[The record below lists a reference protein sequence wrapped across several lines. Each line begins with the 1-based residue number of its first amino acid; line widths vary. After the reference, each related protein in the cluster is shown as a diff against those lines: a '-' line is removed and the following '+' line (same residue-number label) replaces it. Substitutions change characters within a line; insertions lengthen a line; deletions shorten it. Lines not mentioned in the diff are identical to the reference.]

1 MGRIKAANSA
11 FSEIYNKDVWALDS
25 GEWHAQQAGYEP
37 LESCYA
43 RFVALLQDFMRHNR
57 VRSVVEFGCGF
68 WSYAREIDW
77 SGIEYDGFDIVDGP
91 VRWNRDHHGADNI
104 RFHRLEDGTRLPP
117 ADLLIS
123 KDVLQHLPIADICYY
138 TDIFRRNYRFSI
150 IASGV
155 FPDHDTNSEIAAGDC
170 RSLRLDLPPFDIPC
184 AVLQRWEYIE
194 FGKPVVKDV
203 CLVTGL
209 PESAAA
215 GGAIVRDVDA

>member
-1 MGRIKAANSA
+1 MGRIKAANGA

-25 GEWHAQQAGYEP
+25 AEWTAEQAGYEP

-68 WSYAREIDW
+68 WSYARAIDW

-91 VRWNRDHHGADNI
+91 VRWNRDHHGAANI
-104 RFHRLEDGTRLPP
+104 RFHLPA
-117 ADLLIS
+117 ADFLIS
-123 KDVLQHLPIADICYY
+123 
-138 TDIFRRNYRFSI
+138 
-150 IASGV
+150 
-155 FPDHDTNSEIAAGDC
+155 
-170 RSLRLDLPPFDIPC
+170 
-184 AVLQRWEYIE
+184 
-194 FGKPVVKDV
+194 KDV

-215 GGAIVRDVDA
+215 GGAIVRYVDA